1 MTGCNGNGSGV
12 IRMSKPFKSYLRE
25 AIERVKDKRIE
36 QLIEL
41 GRVKMEDGR
50 QLYELTLSELDHEYR
65 CLTEQLKKKVHA

>member
-65 CLTEQLKKKVHA
+65 CMKEMRRRSRCS